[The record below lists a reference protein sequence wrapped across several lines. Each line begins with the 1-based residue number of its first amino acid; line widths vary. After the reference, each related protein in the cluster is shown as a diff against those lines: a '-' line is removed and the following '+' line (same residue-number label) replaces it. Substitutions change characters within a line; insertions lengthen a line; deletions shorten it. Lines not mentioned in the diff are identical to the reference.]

1 MNRGY
6 VRTWRKVLDSGW
18 LKNHKLW
25 VFWSYCLLKASHKEF
40 DAIIGLQVVHLTPGQ
55 FVFGLKKASLETGL
69 TIREIRTIIDFL
81 KKAGNLTI
89 KTTNKFSVITVINW
103 THYQGDNIENDTLND
118 KPLANKGQHTNTI
131 THKHIIN
138 TPRVFSSDLISLKSR
153 YQDQV
158 IIDQVF
164 RAIASTRKTNRITD
178 SVTVSILKSWER
190 FPVDQVMAG
199 IRIYLEKDYAGQG
212 KNEKYLLGI
221 IRNGKLLP
229 PKPSVRPEPEVFKCP
244 KCKRRIVVKSD
255 LIGQGCV
262 YCQMEARA

>member
-55 FVFGLKKASLETGL
+55 FVFGLKKASRETGL
-69 TIREIRTIIDFL
+69 TIQQIRTIIEFL
-81 KKAGNLTI
+81 QKAGNLTI
-89 KTTNKFSVITVINW
+89 KSTNKFSIITIINW
-103 THYQGDNIENDTLND
+103 SIYQGDDLENNNQIN
-118 KPLANKGQHTNTI
+118 KPLTNNQQHTNTI
-131 THKHIIN
+131 THKHIIK
-138 TPRVFSSDLISLKSR
+138 TPRAFSSELIPLKNR

-164 RAIASTRKTNRITD
+164 KVIASTRKTNRITD

-199 IRIYLEKDYAGQG
+199 IRTYLEKDYAGQG

-244 KCKRRIVVKSD
+244 KCRRRIIVKSD
-255 LIGQGCV
+255 LTAQGCI
-262 YCQMEARA
+262 YCEMEAHV